1 MNKSNK
7 LSIEIFQYYLKRG
20 IITLDDVI
28 SLSQEDIMLKI
39 LKEVHP
45 YSVFYSE
52 SDNRWHTTIA
62 DNTKVNGRRPV
73 ARKSKLD
80 LEKFL
85 LEHYQ
90 LDLNPEI
97 QEASK
102 TFKEIFEIVE
112 KTKLQYI
119 KTPEKLISAKNTAIK
134 TDSEY
139 RRFFAGTDFENL
151 PINKITKEDIENICL
166 VNLQKYDLKKK
177 AFLSLRGILKSVFDL
192 AFSEYWITDN
202 VYQRVIFKK
211 FNDMLI
217 PDTPTHKR
225 VHSQKEFSDIL
236 KELHRKQK
244 ARPKF
249 TTYWALE
256 LQMIMGLRRG
266 EIPPLRWKKD
276 VTETFVSITRE
287 QLTAD
292 NEYIIVE
299 HTKNHKDR
307 FFPITNDLEEFFI
320 RLKSMHEKYYP
331 DSEFLFPADTPSG
344 CITNNAVYKVYQGIC
359 KSLGIEIVKDEIKGP
374 HSFRRNAITEVV
386 NSTNGNVVL
395 ASALFGNSPQVAKEN
410 YYTGAN
416 LAIAKEILDKRVLI
430 QK

>member
-1 MNKSNK
+1 
-7 LSIEIFQYYLKRG
+7 
-20 IITLDDVI
+20 
-28 SLSQEDIMLKI
+28 MLKI

-90 LDLNPEI
+90 LDLDPEI

>member
-90 LDLNPEI
+90 LDLDPEI

-320 RLKSMHEKYYP
+320 RLKSMHENTILIVNFY
-331 DSEFLFPADTPSG
+331 FLLMLLA
-344 CITNNAVYKVYQGIC
+344 
-359 KSLGIEIVKDEIKGP
+359 
-374 HSFRRNAITEVV
+374 
-386 NSTNGNVVL
+386 VVL
-395 ASALFGNSPQVAKEN
+395 PIMPCIRSIKAFVSPWV
-410 YYTGAN
+410 
-416 LAIAKEILDKRVLI
+416 
-430 QK
+430 

>member
-1 MNKSNK
+1 M
-7 LSIEIFQYYLKRG
+7 
-20 IITLDDVI
+20 

-62 DNTKVNGRRPV
+62 DNTKVNGRRPI
-73 ARKSKLD
+73 ARKNKLD

-85 LEHYQ
+85 LEHYHLELTHEQ
-90 LDLNPEI
+90 L
-97 QEASK
+97 QEQDDESK
-102 TFKEIFEIVE
+102 TFKEVFEIAQN
-112 KTKLQYI
+112 KKLQYI
-119 KTPEKLISAKNTAIK
+119 KTPEKMISAKNTALK

-139 RRFFAGTDFENL
+139 RRYFAGTDFENM
-151 PINKITKEDIENICL
+151 PINKITKNDVENICL
-166 VNLQKYDLKKK
+166 ENLRKYDLKKK
-177 AFLSLRGILKSVFDL
+177 AFLSMRGILKSVFDL
-192 AFSEYWITDN
+192 AFSEYWISDN
-202 VYQRVIFKK
+202 VYQRIIFKK

-225 VHSQKEFSDIL
+225 VHSAKEFSDIL
-236 KELHRKQK
+236 KELHKKQK
-244 ARPKF
+244 AQPKF
-249 TTYWALE
+249 STYWALE

-266 EIPPLRWKKD
+266 EIPPLCWNADIKD
-276 VTETFVSITRE
+276 TYVSITKE
-287 QLTAD
+287 QLTSG
-292 NEYIIVE
+292 NGYVIVE
-299 HTKNHKDR
+299 HTKNHKER
-307 FFPITNDLEEFFI
+307 FFPITNDLQEFFI
-320 RLKSMHEKYYP
+320 RLKAMHEKYYP
-331 DSEFLFPADTPSG
+331 DSQFLFPADTPNG

-359 KSLGIEIVKDEIKGP
+359 KTLGIEIIKGEIKGP

-416 LAIAKEILDKRVLI
+416 LAIAKEILDKRILV
-430 QK
+430 QN

>member
-90 LDLNPEI
+90 LDLDPEI

-151 PINKITKEDIENICL
+151 PINKITKEDIENVCL

>member
-1 MNKSNK
+1 M
-7 LSIEIFQYYLKRG
+7 
-20 IITLDDVI
+20 

-62 DNTKVNGRRPV
+62 DNTKVNGRRPI
-73 ARKSKLD
+73 ARKNKLD

-85 LEHYQ
+85 LEHYHLELTHEQ
-90 LDLNPEI
+90 LLEQDDE
-97 QEASK
+97 SK
-102 TFKEIFEIVE
+102 TFKEVFEIAQN
-112 KTKLQYI
+112 KKLQYI
-119 KTPEKLISAKNTAIK
+119 KTPEKMISAKNTALK

-139 RRFFAGTDFENL
+139 RRYFAGTDFENM
-151 PINKITKEDIENICL
+151 PINKITKNDVENICL
-166 VNLQKYDLKKK
+166 ENLRKYDLKKK
-177 AFLSLRGILKSVFDL
+177 AFLSMRGILKSVFDL
-192 AFSEYWITDN
+192 AFSEYWISDN
-202 VYQRVIFKK
+202 VYQRIIFKK

-225 VHSQKEFSDIL
+225 VHSAKEFSDIL
-236 KELHRKQK
+236 KELHKKQK
-244 ARPKF
+244 AQPKF
-249 TTYWALE
+249 STYWALE

-266 EIPPLRWKKD
+266 EIPPLCWNADIKD
-276 VTETFVSITRE
+276 TYVSITKE
-287 QLTAD
+287 QLTSG
-292 NEYIIVE
+292 NGYVIVE
-299 HTKNHKDR
+299 HTKNHKER
-307 FFPITNDLEEFFI
+307 FFPITNDLQEFLI
-320 RLKSMHEKYYP
+320 RLKAMHEKYYP
-331 DSEFLFPADTPSG
+331 DSQFLFPADTPNG

-359 KSLGIEIVKDEIKGP
+359 KTLGIEIIKGEIKGP

-416 LAIAKEILDKRVLI
+416 LAIAKEILDKRILV
-430 QK
+430 QN

>member
-90 LDLNPEI
+90 LDLDPEI

-102 TFKEIFEIVE
+102 KFKEIFEIVE

>member
-1 MNKSNK
+1 MNC
-7 LSIEIFQYYLKRG
+7 G
-20 IITLDDVI
+20 IISLDDVM

-39 LKEVHP
+39 LKEIHP
-45 YSVFYSE
+45 YSVFFSE

-62 DNTKVNGRRPV
+62 DNTKVNGRRPI
-73 ARKSKLD
+73 ARKNKLD

-85 LEHYQ
+85 LEHYHLE
-90 LDLNPEI
+90 LDPESS
-97 QEASK
+97 QKEKGDAK
-102 TFKEIFEIVE
+102 TFKEIFEIAE

-139 RRFFAGTDFENL
+139 RRYFAGTDFENL
-151 PINKITKEDIENICL
+151 PVDKITKEDIENICL
-166 VNLQKYDLKKK
+166 ANHQKYNLKKK

-217 PDTPTHKR
+217 ADTPTHKR
-225 VHSQKEFSDIL
+225 VHSSKEFSDIL
-236 KELHRKQK
+236 EELHRKQK

-249 TTYWALE
+249 STYWALE

-266 EIPPLRWKKD
+266 EIPPLRW
-276 VTETFVSITRE
+276 ETDITDEFVSITRE
-287 QLTAD
+287 QLTAED
-292 NEYIIVE
+292 GYVIVE

-307 FFPITNDLEEFFI
+307 FFPITNDLQEFFS
-320 RLKSMHEKYYP
+320 RLKAMHDKYYP
-331 DSEFLFPADTPSG
+331 DSKFLFPADTPNG
-344 CITNNAVYKVYQGIC
+344 CITNNAVYKVYKGIC
-359 KSLGIEIVKDEIKGP
+359 KTLGIEIIKDEIKGP

-416 LAIAKEILDKRVLI
+416 LAIAKEILDKRILI

>member
-1 MNKSNK
+1 LNKSNK

-85 LEHYQ
+85 LENYQ
-90 LDLNPEI
+90 LDLDPEI

-151 PINKITKEDIENICL
+151 PINKITKEDIENVCL

-276 VTETFVSITRE
+276 VTETFVSIARE